1 VLLVET
7 SLPIEVAIEALR
19 EICDEFEKTSVKLKC
34 RINGLRLL
42 GFVSRRGPTTVFQL
56 FPEEAISEGAYFID
70 VARDYLEKRGGEAES
85 SLRLLAQRLD
95 ASFAAVALYPLS
107 FFAGEFEGT
116 LQERMLE
123 DPCEALPVLLRRD
136 APSMLAYVL
145 LSLLHARE
153 SAEELVKLLDLD
165 YEQLRRFQTQVKCIE
180 ERSGCT
186 AATDAQLAEEL
197 TKTCNGRIKVITQ
210 ASN

>member
-1 VLLVET
+1 MLLVET
-7 SLPIEVAIEALR
+7 SLPIEAAIEALR
-19 EICDEFEKTSVKLKC
+19 EICDEFEKTSVELKC
-34 RINGLRLL
+34 RIGGLRLL
-42 GFVSRRGPTTVFQL
+42 GFVSRWGPSTVLQF
-56 FPEEAISEGAYFID
+56 FPEETLTEGEYSID
-70 VARDYLEKRGGEAES
+70 VARGYLEKSGGEAES
-85 SLRLLAQRLD
+85 LLRLLAERLG

-123 DPCEALPVLLRRD
+123 DPCEALPVLLKRG

-153 SAEELVKLLDLD
+153 ILDLD
-165 YEQLRRFQTQVKCIE
+165 YEHLRGFQAQIKCIE
-180 ERSGCT
+180 ERSGCA

-197 TKTCNGRIKVITQ
+197 TKSCNEQIKVITQ
-210 ASN
+210 ASI

>member
-1 VLLVET
+1 M
-7 SLPIEVAIEALR
+7 
-19 EICDEFEKTSVKLKC
+19 
-34 RINGLRLL
+34 
-42 GFVSRRGPTTVFQL
+42 FQF

-70 VARDYLEKRGGEAES
+70 VAKDYLEKRGGEAES
-85 SLRLLAQRLD
+85 SLRLLAERLG
-95 ASFAAVALYPLS
+95 ASFAAVVLYPLS

-136 APSMLAYVL
+136 APSILAYVL
-145 LSLLHARE
+145 LSLLYARE

-165 YEQLRRFQTQVKCIE
+165 YEQLRRFQAQIKCIE
-180 ERSGCT
+180 ERFGCT

-197 TKTCNGRIKVITQ
+197 TKTCNGRIKVITK

>member
-1 VLLVET
+1 MLLVET
-7 SLPIEVAIEALR
+7 SLPIKAAIEALR

-34 RINGLRLL
+34 RIGGLRLV
-42 GFVSRRGPTTVFQL
+42 GFVCRWGPSTVLQF
-56 FPEEAISEGAYFID
+56 FPEEALSEGEYSID
-70 VARDYLEKRGGEAES
+70 VARDYLEKSGGEAES
-85 SLRLLAQRLD
+85 LLQLLAERLG

-107 FFAGEFEGT
+107 RFAGEFEGT

-123 DPCEALPVLLRRD
+123 DPCEALSVLLKRD

-145 LSLLHARE
+145 LSLLYARE

-165 YEQLRRFQTQVKCIE
+165 YEQLRRLQAQVKCIE

-197 TKTCNGRIKVITQ
+197 TKMCNEQIKVIT
-210 ASN
+210 